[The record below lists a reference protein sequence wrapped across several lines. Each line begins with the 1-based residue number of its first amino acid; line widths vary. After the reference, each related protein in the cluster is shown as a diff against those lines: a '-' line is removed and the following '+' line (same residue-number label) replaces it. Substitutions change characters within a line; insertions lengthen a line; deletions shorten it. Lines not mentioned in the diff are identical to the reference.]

1 MKNENCKLKN
11 ENRELPEQAPSADD
25 EFLDGQLKMP
35 PLRIALATRCLN
47 LPLKDSI
54 RVAASLAVQG
64 VQFDA
69 REEIKPG
76 ELTDT
81 GRRQFLHA
89 LDQQGL
95 SVASLAFP
103 TRRSFYD
110 EDQLDARVA
119 AAKRTM
125 ELAWQL
131 RTQIVT
137 ARVGKI
143 PDKESKSYRLLHGV
157 LSDLAQHGNQVG
169 ATLAITPTHETPE
182 ALAELIDS
190 VKTGP
195 LGIDFDTAVFVM
207 SGHNAGQALR
217 VLHASAIHVTAR
229 DAIRDIDAGGIE
241 VAVGRGEVEWV
252 ELLPFLDE
260 IDYTGW
266 VTVNRTQGDD
276 RAGDAARAVQYLRN
290 VLLT

>member
-1 MKNENCKLKN
+1 
-11 ENRELPEQAPSADD
+11 
-25 EFLDGQLKMP
+25 
-35 PLRIALATRCLN
+35 LN
-47 LPLKDSI
+47 LPLKDSLHL
-54 RVAASLAVQG
+54 AASLRVQG

-69 REEIKPG
+69 REEFKPG
-76 ELTDT
+76 DLTET
-81 GRRQFLHA
+81 GRRQLLHA

-95 SVASLAFP
+95 SVAALAFP

-110 EDQLDARVA
+110 EEQLDARVA
-119 AAKRTM
+119 AAKQTM

-131 RTQIVT
+131 RAGIVT
-137 ARVGKI
+137 ARVGKV
-143 PDKESKSYRLLHGV
+143 PEKDSKSYRLLQDV
-157 LSDLAQHGNQVG
+157 LGDLAQHGNQIG
-169 ATLAITPTHETPE
+169 TTLAITPTHDTPT

-207 SGHNAGQALR
+207 SGHPPAQALR
-217 VLHASAIHVTAR
+217 TLHASIMHLTAR
-229 DAIRDIDAGGIE
+229 DAIRDIDAGGVE
-241 VAVGRGEVEWV
+241 VAVGRGEVDWV

-260 IDYTGW
+260 IGYDGW

>member
-1 MKNENCKLKN
+1 M
-11 ENRELPEQAPSADD
+11 S
-25 EFLDGQLKMP
+25 

-47 LPLKDSI
+47 LPLKDAV

-64 VQFDA
+64 VQLDS
-69 REEIKPG
+69 REELKPG
-76 ELTDT
+76 ELTET
-81 GRRQFLHA
+81 GRRQLLHS
-89 LDQQGL
+89 LDQQGI

-110 EDQLDARVA
+110 EDQLDARVG

-131 RTQIVT
+131 RARIVT

-143 PDKESKSYRLLHGV
+143 PDKESKAYRV
-157 LSDLAQHGNQVG
+157 LQDVLADLARHGNQVG
-169 ATLAITPTHETPE
+169 ATLAITPTHDAPL
-182 ALAELIDS
+182 ALGELLDS
-190 VKTGP
+190 IKTGP

-207 SGHNAGQALR
+207 SGHNPAQALR
-217 VLHASAIHVTAR
+217 TLHASIVHLTAR

-241 VAVGRGEVEWV
+241 TALGRGEVDWV

-260 IDYTGW
+260 IDYAGW

>member
-1 MKNENCKLKN
+1 
-11 ENRELPEQAPSADD
+11 
-25 EFLDGQLKMP
+25 
-35 PLRIALATRCLN
+35 LN

-54 RVAASLAVQG
+54 RAAASLAVQG

-69 REEIKPG
+69 REELKPG
-76 ELTDT
+76 ELTET
-81 GRRQFLHA
+81 GRRQLLHT
-89 LDQQGL
+89 LEQQGI

-110 EDQLDARVA
+110 DDQLDARVG
-119 AAKRTM
+119 AAKRAM

-131 RTQIVT
+131 RARVVT

-143 PDKESKSYRLLHGV
+143 PDKESKSYRV
-157 LSDLAQHGNQVG
+157 LQAVLEDLARHGNQIG
-169 ATLAITPTHETPE
+169 ATLAITPTHDTPQ

-207 SGHNAGQALR
+207 SGHNPAQALR
-217 VLHASAIHVTAR
+217 TLHAATIHFTAR
-229 DAIRDIDAGGIE
+229 DAIRDIDAGGLE
-241 VAVGRGEVEWV
+241 TAVGRGEVDWV

-260 IDYTGW
+260 IGYAGW
-266 VTVNRTQGDD
+266 VTVSRTQGDD
-276 RAGDAARAVQYLRN
+276 RAGDAARAVKYLRN
-290 VLLT
+290 VLFT

>member
-1 MKNENCKLKN
+1 
-11 ENRELPEQAPSADD
+11 
-25 EFLDGQLKMP
+25 MP
-35 PLRIALATRCLN
+35 PLKIALATGCLD
-47 LPLKDSI
+47 LPFRDSI
-54 RVAASLAVQG
+54 RAAASLDVDG

-81 GRRQFLHA
+81 GRRQFLNA

-95 SVASLAFP
+95 SIASLSFP

-110 EDQLDARVA
+110 EEQLDARVA
-119 AAKRTM
+119 AAKRTL

-131 RTQIVT
+131 RTRVVT

-143 PDKESKSYRLLHGV
+143 PEKESKSYRLLQDV
-157 LSDLAQHGNQVG
+157 LGDLAKHANQVG
-169 ATLAITPTHETPE
+169 ATLAITPTHESPQ
-182 ALAELIDS
+182 ALAELVDS

-195 LGIDFDTAVFVM
+195 LGIDFDTAAFVM
-207 SGHNAGQALR
+207 SGYDPAQALR
-217 VLHASAIHVTAR
+217 IVHALTIHVTAR
-229 DAIRDIDAGGIE
+229 DAIRDVDAGGIE
-241 VAVGRGEVEWV
+241 VALGRGEVEWV
-252 ELLPFLDE
+252 ELLPLLDE
-260 IDYTGW
+260 IGYTGW

-290 VLLT
+290 VLLS

>member
-1 MKNENCKLKN
+1 
-11 ENRELPEQAPSADD
+11 
-25 EFLDGQLKMP
+25 MP
-35 PLRIALATRCLN
+35 PPKIALATRCLN
-47 LPLKDSI
+47 LSLKDSI

-69 REEIKPG
+69 RDEIKPG

-81 GRRQFLHA
+81 GRRQLLHG
-89 LDQQGL
+89 LEQQGL

-119 AAKRTM
+119 AAKRTL

-131 RTQIVT
+131 RARIVT
-137 ARVGKI
+137 ARVGKV
-143 PDKESKSYRLLHGV
+143 PADKDSKSYRLLQHV
-157 LSDLAQHGNQVG
+157 LGDLAQHGNQVG
-169 ATLAITPTHETPE
+169 ATLAITPTHETPQ

-190 VKTGP
+190 VKSGP
-195 LGIDFDTAVFVM
+195 LGIDFDTAVWVM
-207 SGHNAGQALR
+207 SGNDPGKALR
-217 VLHASAIHVTAR
+217 TLHASTVHLTAR

-241 VAVGRGEVEWV
+241 VAVGRGEVEWIS
-252 ELLPFLDE
+252 LLPFLDE
-260 IDYTGW
+260 IDYSGW

-290 VLLT
+290 VLLS

>member
-1 MKNENCKLKN
+1 
-11 ENRELPEQAPSADD
+11 
-25 EFLDGQLKMP
+25 MP

-47 LPLKDSI
+47 LPLKDSV

-69 REEIKPG
+69 REELKPG
-76 ELTDT
+76 ELTET
-81 GRRQFLHA
+81 GRRQLLHA
-89 LDQQGL
+89 LDQQRM

-110 EDQLDARVA
+110 DDQLDARVA

-131 RTQIVT
+131 RARVVT

-143 PDKESKSYRLLHGV
+143 PDKESKSYRV
-157 LSDLAQHGNQVG
+157 LQDVLRDLAQYGNQVG
-169 ATLAITPTHETPE
+169 ATLAITPTHDTPQ

-190 VKTGP
+190 VKSGP
-195 LGIDFDTAVFVM
+195 LGIDFDTAVIVM
-207 SGHNAGQALR
+207 SGHDPAQALR
-217 VLHASAIHVTAR
+217 TLHASILHFTAR

-260 IDYTGW
+260 INYAGW